1 MRSVLSLCS
10 VLSVHCMRSVR
21 CVRSVTAS
29 YEMSILRNET
39 KYVVS
44 QSADNFGY
52 AINNRIMIVFYLIIN

>member
-10 VLSVHCMRSVR
+10 VLSVHCMRS
-21 CVRSVTAS
+21 VRSVTAS

-44 QSADNFGY
+44 QRADNFGY
-52 AINNRIMIVFYLIIN
+52 AINNL